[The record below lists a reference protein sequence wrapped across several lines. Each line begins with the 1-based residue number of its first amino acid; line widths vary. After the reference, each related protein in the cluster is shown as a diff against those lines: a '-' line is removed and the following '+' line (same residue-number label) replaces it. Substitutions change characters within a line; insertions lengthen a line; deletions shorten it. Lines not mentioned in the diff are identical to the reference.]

1 MTQPPSTV
9 PSTASTTARARAEL
23 RLAAGASNTFGPTF
37 TSPKSV
43 ANAACTLNCEN
54 RAVTDVVNSTAASE
68 ASHLRTGLDAEDLRE
83 AITDHLRYSIGRPA
97 AALRPDHYYRALALA
112 VRDRMQDNRVASTQ
126 TSLDLGRKV
135 TCYLSAEFLMGPQ
148 LGNNLLNLQIEEA
161 ARAALDSLGQ
171 DLDEVLACEPEPG
184 LGNGGLGRL
193 AACYLDSLAT
203 LERPAIGYGI
213 RYEFG
218 IFKQEFRD
226 GWQIELTDNWLANG
240 NPWEIAKPDVN
251 YLVNWGGHTEQY
263 VDDAG
268 SVRVRWLPRQVIK
281 GVAYDTP
288 IQGYGVH
295 TCNVLTLWSARA
307 VESFALDAFNTGDYY
322 KAVEDEVT
330 SETVTKVL
338 YPNDEPEAGKRLRLL
353 QQYFFVSCSLQHVV
367 HIMDD
372 LADAS
377 LHDLPQRFALQLNDT
392 HPSIGVAELMR
403 ILVDERR
410 LDWDEAWAITVATF
424 GYTNHTLLPE
434 ALEKWPLGLFR
445 DSLPRHLEII
455 YEINSRFLDE
465 VRAHFPG
472 DVDRVRRMSLIGEE
486 GGQTVR
492 MAYLATVGSHAIN
505 GVAALHSDLLKAS
518 TLKDFY
524 ELWPERFSN
533 KTNGVTPRRFLAL
546 SNPGLRGL
554 LDRTIGDGWLTDLDR
569 LRGLEAYVDDP
580 DFRKEWREVKRAN
593 KRRLADYLHSTV
605 GVELDP
611 TWMFDIQVKRIHE
624 YKRQHL
630 SVLHIIRQYLRL
642 KTNPGLDVAPRAY
655 VFGGK
660 AAPGYFMAKRIIK
673 LINAVGETIN
683 NDPDVN
689 GHMKVVFVPNFNVQ
703 NAHLIYPAANLSEQ
717 ISTAG
722 KEASGTGNMKV
733 MLNGALTIGTLD
745 GANVE
750 IREEAGPEN
759 FFLFGL
765 TESEVEQVKRDGYRP
780 ADYIDGNDELKAV
793 LELIS
798 NGQFSHGDI
807 EVFKPLVDNLRYDDP
822 FLVIADYAAYV
833 ACQDT
838 VAAAWQD
845 KDAWSRMSILN
856 SARSGKFSSDRA
868 IAQYCDDIWN
878 VGPVTVRV

>member
-1 MTQPPSTV
+1 
-9 PSTASTTARARAEL
+9 
-23 RLAAGASNTFGPTF
+23 
-37 TSPKSV
+37 
-43 ANAACTLNCEN
+43 
-54 RAVTDVVNSTAASE
+54 VTDVIQTQNSPEAAAPEPS
-68 ASHLRTGLDAEDLRE
+68 RTGLSADALRRD
-83 AITDHLRYSIGRPA
+83 ILDHLRYSIGRPA
-97 AALRPDHYYRALALA
+97 AALKPEHYYRALALS
-112 VRDRMQDNRVASTQ
+112 VRDRMQDNRAASTQ
-126 TSLDLGRKV
+126 TSLDLGKKV

-148 LGNNLLNLQIEEA
+148 LGNNLLNLQIEAA
-161 ARAALDSLGQ
+161 ARAALAELGQ
-171 DLDEVLACEPEPG
+171 DFDEVVACEPEPG

-226 GWQIELTDNWLANG
+226 GWQVELTDNWLANG
-240 NPWEIAKPDVN
+240 NPWEIAKPDVS
-251 YLVNWGGHTEQY
+251 YLVNWGGHTEHY
-263 VDDAG
+263 IDDAG
-268 SVRVRWLPRQVIK
+268 ADRIRWVPKQVIK

-322 KAVEDEVT
+322 KAVEEEVT

-410 LDWDEAWAITVATF
+410 LDWDDAWAITVATF

-472 DVDRVRRMSLIGEE
+472 DVDRVRRMSIIGEE

-546 SNPGLRGL
+546 SNPGLRTL
-554 LDRTIGDGWLTDLDR
+554 LDSTIGDGWLTDLDR
-569 LRGLEAYVDDP
+569 LRGLEAFIDD
-580 DFRKEWREVKRAN
+580 DEFRQQWRNVKRAN
-593 KRRLADYLHSTV
+593 KSRLSEYLHSAT
-605 GVELDP
+605 GVDLDP

-630 SVLHIIRQYLRL
+630 SVLHIIRQYYRL
-642 KTNPGLDVAPRAY
+642 KTNPGLEIAPRAY

-683 NDPDVN
+683 HDPDVN
-689 GHMKVVFVPNFNVQ
+689 RLMKVVFVPNFNVQ

-722 KEASGTGNMKV
+722 KEASGTGNMKF

-765 TESEVEQVKRDGYRP
+765 TEAEVEQVKRDGYRP
-780 ADYIDGNDELKAV
+780 SDYIDGNEELQAV
-793 LELIS
+793 LGLIA
-798 NGQFSHGDI
+798 NGQFSHGDT
-807 EVFKPLVDNLRYDDP
+807 EVFKPLVDNLRHDDP
-822 FLVIADYAAYV
+822 FLVVADYAAYV
-833 ACQDT
+833 ECQDR

-845 KDAWSRMSILN
+845 RDAWSRMSILN
-856 SARSGKFSSDRA
+856 AARSGKFSSDRA
-868 IAQYCDDIWN
+868 ITEYCDDIWN
-878 VGPVTVRV
+878 VSPVTVRV

>member
-1 MTQPPSTV
+1 MSAASAPCTPS
-9 PSTASTTARARAEL
+9 
-23 RLAAGASNTFGPTF
+23 
-37 TSPKSV
+37 
-43 ANAACTLNCEN
+43 CHN
-54 RAVTDVVNSTAASE
+54 RAVTDVVNSAAE
-68 ASHLRTGLDAEDLRE
+68 ASHVRTGLDADHLRQ

-97 AALRPDHYYRALALA
+97 AALRPEHYYRALSLA

-126 TSLDLGRKV
+126 VSLDLDKKV

-148 LGNNLLNLQIEEA
+148 LGNNLLNLEIEAA
-161 ARAALDSLGQ
+161 ARAALEALGQ
-171 DLDEVLACEPEPG
+171 DYDEVLACEAEPG

-218 IFKQEFRD
+218 IFKQEFSD
-226 GWQIELTDNWLANG
+226 GWQVELTDHWLANG
-240 NPWEIAKPDVN
+240 NPWENPKPGVN
-251 YLVNWGGHTEQY
+251 SLVNGGGHTEHY
-263 VDDAG
+263 IDDAG
-268 SVRVRWLPRQVIK
+268 NDRIRWVPKQVIK

-322 KAVEDEVT
+322 KAVEEEVT

-353 QQYFFVSCSLQHVV
+353 QQYFFVSCSLQHIV

-372 LADAS
+372 LADVS
-377 LHDLPQRFALQLNDT
+377 LHELPKRFAIQLNDT

-410 LDWDEAWAITVATF
+410 LGWDEAWAITVATF

-434 ALEKWPLGLFR
+434 ALEKWSLGLFGE
-445 DSLPRHLEII
+445 SLPRHLEII

-465 VRAHFPG
+465 VRAKFPG
-472 DVDRVRRMSLIGEE
+472 DVERVRRMSLIGED
-486 GGQTVR
+486 GGQTVK

-518 TLKDFY
+518 VLKDFY

-533 KTNGVTPRRFLAL
+533 KTNGVTPRRFMAL
-546 SNPGLRGL
+546 SNPGLRDL
-554 LDRTIGDGWLTDLDR
+554 LDRTIGDGWLTHLDR

-580 DFRKEWREVKRAN
+580 AFRQQWREVKRAN
-593 KRRLADYLHSTV
+593 KARLADYVSATL
-605 GVELDP
+605 GIDLDP

-630 SVLHIIRQYLRL
+630 SVLHIVRQYFRL
-642 KTNPGLDVAPRAY
+642 KMDPSLDIAPRAY

-683 NDPDVN
+683 NDPEVN
-689 GHMKVVFVPNFNVQ
+689 RYLKVAFIPNFSVK

-722 KEASGTGNMKV
+722 KEASGTGNMKF
-733 MLNGALTIGTLD
+733 MMNGALTIGTLD

-750 IREEAGPEN
+750 IREEAGAEN

-765 TESEVEQVKRDGYRP
+765 TETEVEKVKRDGYKP
-780 ADYIDGNDELKAV
+780 SDYIDANDELKSV
-793 LELIS
+793 LDLIA

-822 FLVIADYAAYV
+822 FLVVADYAAYV
-833 ACQDT
+833 ECQDR

-845 KDAWSRMSILN
+845 PDAWSHMSILN
-856 SARSGKFSSDRA
+856 AARSGKFSSDRA
-868 IAQYCDDIWN
+868 IAEYCDEIWN
-878 VGPVTVRV
+878 VSPVTVTV